1 MLPLTLAE
9 VALSCGGHLELGD
22 QGGVIQSVTIDSRAV
37 TQGDLFFGVRGE
49 QFNGDDFA
57 VEALRAGAAAVVV
70 GEATARRLPAGAARI
85 VVADGRVAL
94 GTLANAVRRRAGVT
108 VAAITGSVGKTST
121 KDILAALLRPVARV
135 VATRGNFNNEFGVP
149 LTLLSVDRSTEVVVV
164 ELAMRGQGQ
173 IRELARIARPDVGVI
188 TNIAPVHLELVGSV
202 EEVARAKA
210 ELIEELEEGS
220 LVVPEGEPLLE
231 PYLRVHHGRVVT
243 FGRPGSRICAI
254 DVEMRRGS
262 THALIDAFGRRAR
275 FDFNFSGGHLLD
287 DALAAIGAFIELG
300 YTLEQAKLGAG
311 QIEFSGLRG
320 EITQLTGGGVLLN
333 DSYNANPVSMRAALD
348 HLASIA
354 DGRPM
359 VAILGEMHELGP
371 GAAGFHR
378 AVGEHAATTG
388 VRLIAVGELA
398 RDFLVGAPGESWWAT
413 VEECIE
419 ALPRVI
425 APGTAIV
432 VKASRA
438 LRLERVADVL
448 LGRPVGTAPATARDT
463 PTGDAD
469 AEDDRV

>member
-22 QGGVIQSVTIDSRAV
+22 EGCVVQSVTIDSRAV
-37 TQGDLFFGVRGE
+37 RQGDLFIGVRGE
-49 QFNGDDFA
+49 HFDGDDFA
-57 VEALRAGAAAVVV
+57 VDALRAGAAAVIV
-70 GEATARRLPAGAARI
+70 GESAARHLPAGSARI
-85 VVADGRVAL
+85 VVADGREAL
-94 GTLANAVRRRAGVT
+94 ATLANAVRRRAGVT
-108 VAAITGSVGKTST
+108 VVAITGSVGKTST

-135 VATRGNFNNEFGVP
+135 VATHANYNNEVGVP

-173 IRELARIARPDVGVI
+173 IGELARIARPDVGVI
-188 TNIAPVHLELVGSV
+188 TNIAPVHLELVGSI
-202 EEVARAKA
+202 EDVARAKA
-210 ELIEELEEGS
+210 ELIEELGERS
-220 LVVPEGEPLLE
+220 VVVPQGEPLLE
-231 PYLRVHHGRVVT
+231 PYLRAHRGRVVT
-243 FGRPGSRICAI
+243 FGGTGSRICAI
-254 DVEMRRGS
+254 DVEMRDGR

-300 YTLEQAKLGAG
+300 HTLEQAKLGAG

-348 HLASIA
+348 HLVGIA
-354 DGRPM
+354 VGRPM
-359 VAILGEMHELGP
+359 VAILGDMYELGP
-371 GAAGFHR
+371 GAPGFHR
-378 AVGEHAATTG
+378 AVGEYAAAAG

-398 RDFLVGAPGESWWAT
+398 RDYLVGAPGEIWWAT

-419 ALPRVI
+419 ALPRVL

-438 LRLERVADVL
+438 VRFERVADVL
-448 LGRPVGTAPATARDT
+448 LGKPAAVT
-463 PTGDAD
+463 PRAVAD
-469 AEDDRV
+469 APMAADTEADRV